1 MRAWSFCGR
10 NCATRNADHHPK
22 PLKSGVLLSLVV
34 RILWFKETTR
44 WSRRG
49 IPLRVVWVSP
59 RQLVILLFSALAG
72 LVIST
77 PLPGATLKAV
87 PLGASLLAGAV
98 VAFWRV
104 KMLTPEQLIM
114 VRLRGS
120 TRAPQGAKKVSKGDT
135 TSVMEKPEESAFE
148 IEADSAESFTP
159 LSITGRWKRTKLP
172 KKVSLYV
179 DGIPRAGA
187 EALAT
192 PVSDTES
199 GYTVMFLPVV
209 ADIGV
214 RELEVRIEGEEK
226 PIYRKKV
233 EVKVK
238 GTRSLEMKKVS

>member
-1 MRAWSFCGR
+1 M
-10 NCATRNADHHPK
+10 
-22 PLKSGVLLSLVV
+22 V

-59 RQLVILLFSALAG
+59 RQLAILLFSVLAG
-72 LVIST
+72 LMVAT
-77 PLPGATLKAV
+77 PLPSTTLKLV
-87 PLGASLLAGAV
+87 PLATFLLAGTT

-114 VRLRGS
+114 TRLRGL
-120 TRAPQGAKKVSKGDT
+120 TRVSNQGKIPDKADATAAP
-135 TSVMEKPEESAFE
+135 ERLEESAFE
-148 IEADSAESFTP
+148 IEADSADSFTP

-172 KKVSLYV
+172 RKVSLYV
-179 DGIPRAGA
+179 DGVPRAGA

-192 PVSDTES
+192 PVSESES
-199 GYTVMFLPVV
+199 GYTIVFLPTASDV
-209 ADIGV
+209 GV

-233 EVKVK
+233 EVKVR
-238 GTRSLEMKKVS
+238 GARSLEMKKVS

>member
-1 MRAWSFCGR
+1 M
-10 NCATRNADHHPK
+10 
-22 PLKSGVLLSLVV
+22 V

-59 RQLVILLFSALAG
+59 RQLTILLFSILAG
-72 LVIST
+72 LVMAT
-77 PLPGATLKAV
+77 PLPTTTLKLV
-87 PLGASLLAGAV
+87 PLGSFLLAGAL

-104 KMLTPEQLIM
+104 KMLTSEQLIM
-114 VRLRGS
+114 ARLRGLTTIS
-120 TRAPQGAKKVSKGDT
+120 QDSKKGSENKTVS
-135 TSVMEKPEESAFE
+135 VVEKPDENTFE
-148 IEADSAESFTP
+148 IEADSPESFTP

-172 KKVSLYV
+172 RKVTLYV
-179 DGIPRAGA
+179 DGVPRPGA

-192 PVSDTES
+192 PVSDAES
-199 GYTVMFLPVV
+199 GYTIVFLPTT

-226 PIYRKKV
+226 SIYRKKV

-238 GTRSLEMKKVS
+238 GARSLEMKKVD